1 MIKKIVCFSLIIVCS
16 IGLMA
21 QSSKVLKDIKKV
33 IKQLEKHTYQ
43 SDFTLDYYSAVDNTH
58 APRSGVFCI
67 QQSAFSLLLGGIQTL
82 YDGKTQWVYMAENN
96 EVTISEPDSE
106 ELVQSNP
113 WEMIQSYFKTHRVA
127 YGDPIS
133 NEVTMYYFY
142 PPKEDKDEVEYFRI
156 ELDVVNESHL
166 PKRLIIFQKNGDI
179 IRFDWENL
187 EKIATKNIKEFQFDA
202 SQYPNVERNDMR

>member
-1 MIKKIVCFSLIIVCS
+1 MIKKIVCFNLILLCSL
-16 IGLMA
+16 GLIA
-21 QSSKVLKDIKKV
+21 QNSKAHKDIKTV
-33 IKQLEKHTYQ
+33 IKKLGKHTYQ

-58 APRSGVFCI
+58 APQSGVFCI
-67 QQSAFSLLLGGIQTL
+67 QQSAFSFLMGGIQTL

-96 EVTISEPDSE
+96 EVTVSQPDAE
-106 ELVQSNP
+106 ELVQSSP
-113 WEMIQSYFKTHRVA
+113 WEMIQLYFKTHRVA

-142 PPKEDKDEVEYFRI
+142 PPKKDKDEVEYFRI

-166 PKRLIIFQKNGDI
+166 PKRLIIFQKNGDK

-187 EKIATKNIKEFQFDA
+187 EKVATKNIKDFQFDA
-202 SQYPNVERNDMR
+202 SQYPNVEWNDMR